1 MRRLPIF
8 ILVDTSGK
16 MQGERIELINR
27 KISELISNLRQE
39 PFALETAF
47 IFVASYDM
55 DMQIYLPLTDLTVLD
70 LPIIKAKPSTP
81 SMLGNAL
88 FSLGSILEKFVKKTT
103 YGGKGDFRPVLHILT
118 GGKPTDI
125 AVAHDAMKQLLS
137 RWYMQLFLGLTS
149 PNLMSFYENHFDF
162 NVQAGDIVI
171 SDLNYTDLRSC
182 MNIYDEV
189 DAEVSDSVRTST
201 LLSSPIKSSF

>member
-88 FSLGSILEKFVKKTT
+88 YSLDSVMEQIINKSTENV
-103 YGGKGDFRPVLHILT
+103 KGDYGLILYILS
-118 GGKPTDI
+118 GGKPSDGAT
-125 AVAHDAMKQLLS
+125 VNYAMEKLLIK
-137 RWYMQLFLGLTS
+137 WNMNVFIGLTS
-149 PNLMSFYENHFDF
+149 SNFVQGYENIF
-162 NVQAGDIVI
+162 NYNATYDVVI
-171 SDLNYTDLRSC
+171 TDL
-182 MNIYDEV
+182 
-189 DAEVSDSVRTST
+189 ST
-201 LLSSPIKSSF
+201 TCGNFVVNNFIKQMFIS

>member
-1 MRRLPIF
+1 
-8 ILVDTSGK
+8 

-88 FSLGSILEKFVKKTT
+88 YSLDSVMEQIINKSTENV
-103 YGGKGDFRPVLHILT
+103 KGDYGLILYILS
-118 GGKPTDI
+118 GGKPSDGAT
-125 AVAHDAMKQLLS
+125 VNYAMEKLLIK
-137 RWYMQLFLGLTS
+137 WNMNVFIGLTS
-149 PNLMSFYENHFDF
+149 SNFVQGYENIF
-162 NVQAGDIVI
+162 NYNATYDVVI
-171 SDLNYTDLRSC
+171 TDL
-182 MNIYDEV
+182 
-189 DAEVSDSVRTST
+189 ST
-201 LLSSPIKSSF
+201 TCGNFVVNNFIKQMFIS